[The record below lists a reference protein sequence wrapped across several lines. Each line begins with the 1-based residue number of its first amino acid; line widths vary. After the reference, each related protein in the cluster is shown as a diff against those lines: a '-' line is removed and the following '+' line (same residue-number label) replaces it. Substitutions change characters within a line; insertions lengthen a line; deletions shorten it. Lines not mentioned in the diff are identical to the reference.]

1 MNLLTKKNID
11 YIIVTGGL
19 SELQGFDY
27 LVDEEFNGLARV
39 CKISTMGIRHNK
51 YSSAFGVIKYFD
63 EKLSLRGKSY
73 DMIDEIDKEN
83 LVSNSL
89 NSDNILGKEFEHL
102 YD

>member
-1 MNLLTKKNID
+1 
-11 YIIVTGGL
+11 
-19 SELQGFDY
+19 
-27 LVDEEFNGLARV
+27 
-39 CKISTMGIRHNK
+39 MGIRHNK

-73 DMIDEIDKEN
+73 DMIDEIDREN

-102 YD
+102 